1 MTVLGVSAVTED
13 VSETPDERMRRI
25 ITSPIE
31 RKLPRKFYK
40 SVEVSEQNS
49 ILLDGRAVKTPMKNT
64 LALPNRALAEAVA
77 AEWVA
82 QVRVIDSELMPI
94 TKLANTALDRATAER
109 EHVLGEIVA
118 YAGSDLVCYWA
129 DRPPELVQL
138 QRKHWQPVLVWANVT
153 LPAQFRH
160 ASSITHIAQDDAS
173 LAAVR
178 KRAETLDN
186 WQLTGVYILMTL
198 MGSSLLALKLQAG
211 GDADAAWAAA
221 HVDEDYQT
229 SQWGED
235 SEAILRRTG
244 RRREFDGLVQFF
256 ELLRGT
262 ADAGNP

>member
-40 SVEVSEQNS
+40 SVEVSDLNA

>member
-1 MTVLGVSAVTED
+1 MTGVGVSAVSEENP
-13 VSETPDERMRRI
+13 ETPDERMRRI
-25 ITSPIE
+25 ITSPIV
-31 RKLPRKFYK
+31 RKLPRRFYK
-40 SVEVSEQNS
+40 SVEVSDTNA
-49 ILLDGRAVKTPMKNT
+49 ILLDGRPVKTPMKNA

-82 QVRVIDSELMPI
+82 QVKVIDPELMPI

-109 EHVLGEIVA
+109 EHVLGEIVE
-118 YAGSDLVCYWA
+118 YAGSDLVCYWT

-138 QRKHWQPVLVWANVT
+138 QRKHWQPVLDWANAE
-153 LPAQFRH
+153 LPAQFRN
-160 ASSITHIAQDDAS
+160 ATSITHIAQDDAS
-173 LAAVR
+173 LVAVR

-198 MGSSLLALKLQAG
+198 MGSSLLALRLQAG

-221 HVDEDYQT
+221 HVDEDYQI

-235 SEAILRRTG
+235 SEAILRRAG

-262 ADAGNP
+262 ADAGNS